1 MVVNFHLF
9 GEERLEPCVLFYP
22 VMYEVHGLSPLNLDR
37 GFPFLPVVEPGFGPP
52 AYSRTVWIDGDNP
65 RYVKALDVNV
75 QSGQRVYD
83 AAGGS
88 FVMEFFFKS
97 PPILERYTSCCRA
110 R

>member
-1 MVVNFHLF
+1 MVVNLHLF
-9 GEERLEPCVLFYP
+9 GEERFEPCVFFYP
-22 VMYEVHGLSPLNLDR
+22 VMYEVHGLSSLDLDR
-37 GFPFLPVVEPGFGPP
+37 GFPFLPVIEPGFRPP
-52 AYSRTVWIDGDNP
+52 AYSRTVGIDRYNP
-65 RYVKALDVNV
+65 RNVEALDVNV